1 MIQKGTSQQ
10 IKNLM
15 PKLLKLF
22 FTKKKA
28 NGKKEANGQK
38 LNLKSKNNNLDN
50 PHDFLVR

>member
-22 FTKKKA
+22 LTKKKA

-38 LNLKSKNNNLDN
+38 IKLEIKK
-50 PHDFLVR
+50 

>member
-28 NGKKEANGQK
+28 NGKKELTA
-38 LNLKSKNNNLDN
+38 KN
-50 PHDFLVR
+50 